1 MSQTLVT
8 RLTSLASQ
16 MKSSQ
21 TQTDM
26 SCDVVTQTEAIHS
39 YESKGTNIDLGDC
52 LIAIEIQ
59 TDTKDIDKNCVPRLI
74 DKKLSNESDEKTDEM
89 KDLKV
94 ELKSE
99 YTTDK
104 QSNCFTLTSCDDQTT
119 QTEDYF
125 IEYLKRKLNI
135 FCDCETQ
142 TDSYRM
148 ITDSSSQIN
157 SDLIASSK
165 EDSVMS
171 NVDNTVGEI
180 SAKHLSV
187 GTQATWGGLNTFPHI
202 RYPVS
207 TRKSKTQQS
216 FRSRSLPQN
225 LDSVHCVLDVSCQ
238 TELLFCATFRSIHL
252 SGSILPPLYHPMAT
266 LLMPLGKLL
275 LNN

>member
-8 RLTSLASQ
+8 RLTSLATQ

-26 SCDVVTQTEAIHS
+26 SCDAVTQTEAIHS
-39 YESKGTNIDLGDC
+39 YESKGTNIDLNDC
-52 LIAIEIQ
+52 LIAIEKQ
-59 TDTKDIDKNCVPRLI
+59 TDTKDMDKNCVPSLVV
-74 DKKLSNESDEKTDEM
+74 KKLSNESDEKTDEM

-94 ELKSE
+94 ELKSK
-99 YTTDK
+99 YTTDE
-104 QSNCFTLTSCDDQTT
+104 QSNCFTLAIYDDQST
-119 QTEDYF
+119 QTEDNF
-125 IEYLKRKLNI
+125 IEYLKRKLNL

-142 TDSYRM
+142 TDSYKM
-148 ITDSSSQIN
+148 PTDISSQIN
-157 SDLIASSK
+157 SDFIASSK
-165 EDSVMS
+165 EDSEMS
-171 NVDNTVGEI
+171 NLDNTVGEI

-187 GTQATWGGLNTFPHI
+187 GTQATWGGLYMFPHI

-207 TRKSKTQQS
+207 PRKFKTQHS
-216 FRSRSLPQN
+216 FRSRSLPQD
-225 LDSVHCVLDVSCQ
+225 LDSHYVLDVSCQ
-238 TELLFCATFRSIHL
+238 TEQLFCATFRPIHL